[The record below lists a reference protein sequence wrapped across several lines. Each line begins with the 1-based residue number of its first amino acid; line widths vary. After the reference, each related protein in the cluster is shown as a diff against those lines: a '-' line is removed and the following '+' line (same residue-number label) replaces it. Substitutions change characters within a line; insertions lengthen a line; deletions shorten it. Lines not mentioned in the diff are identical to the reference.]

1 MFTTPVAWATFN
13 LSVLFTLTGLS
24 HSPRPEKA
32 ELSFSMSDESSY
44 SEYVKNIDALLKSYN
59 KENQEDNI
67 KFEDC
72 GGTISFIHLNKP
84 KLLVLLLKG

>member
-13 LSVLFTLTGLS
+13 LSILFTGLS

-32 ELSFSMSDESSY
+32 ELSFSMADENSY
-44 SEYVKNIDALLKSYN
+44 SAYVKNIEDLLSGYN
-59 KENQEDNI
+59 DEKQTDDT

-72 GGTISFIHLNKP
+72 GGTISIKIIF
-84 KLLVLLLKG
+84 KLYTSH

>member
-13 LSVLFTLTGLS
+13 LSVLFTGLS

-44 SEYVKNIDALLKSYN
+44 SAYVKNIDTLLNSYN
-59 KENQEDNI
+59 EEKQKDDG